1 MTTPGSYRTQEGAWI
16 FPKGLIGHRTANRLR
31 RDSPSVSSRPIM
43 LQNIAYRDTKRALRR
58 VRPGRIRRLGRAL
71 DREIR
76 AMHAK

>member
-1 MTTPGSYRTQEGAWI
+1 VDLSEGLDRTPDRKQT
-16 FPKGLIGHRTANRLR
+16 HR
-31 RDSPSVSSRPIM
+31 RDSQGVSSRPIM
-43 LQNIAYRDTKRALRR
+43 LQNIACRDTKRALRR